1 MYIYT
6 VCVGPVHSEEVRPAQ
21 QWEEEGAP
29 QSVPDP
35 PAPSDQQRPQ
45 ESHHRR
51 PAHAGSQ
58 RDLLRGVYFTHYYIL
73 IYTTI
78 YTVPY
83 IKPILSVHMHILY
96 YSLYKLL
103 HTLQQTLLY
112 TMLYTLLYNINT
124 IYIYPICLYIC
135 VC

>member
-73 IYTTI
+73 IHYHIHCTLYKAYIICTYA
-78 YTVPY
+78 YTV
-83 IKPILSVHMHILY
+83 LF
-96 YSLYKLL
+96 
-103 HTLQQTLLY
+103 
-112 TMLYTLLYNINT
+112 T
-124 IYIYPICLYIC
+124 I
-135 VC
+135 